1 MPREEAVVDS
11 ASASVIIT
19 ALNDHD
25 RKAREEAVVDTYQLL
40 LLRFFRD
47 ISPAQRVGILASL
60 GALPPNWQGTLSET
74 FERKA
79 LDGLVKAGRSNELW
93 IELRKIVRE

>member
-1 MPREEAVVDS
+1 MTQRHGRE
-11 ASASVIIT
+11 T
-19 ALNDHD
+19 
-25 RKAREEAVVDTYQLL
+25 VVDTYPLL

-60 GALPPNWQGTLSET
+60 GALPPNWKGTLSEP

-79 LDGLVKAGRSNELW
+79 FDGLVKAGRSDELLME
-93 IELRKIVRE
+93 IRKIVQE

>member
-1 MPREEAVVDS
+1 MPTEEAVVDS

-25 RKAREEAVVDTYQLL
+25 RKAREEAVVVTYQLL

-60 GALPPNWQGTLSET
+60 GALPPNL
-74 FERKA
+74 ERR
-79 LDGLVKAGRSNELW
+79 VERV
-93 IELRKIVRE
+93 LRTKSL